1 GWVSGR
7 AESVNERTVGAGSR
21 APALAA
27 QFAAGG
33 YVGRASGRAFDA
45 RRTPGYAPYGEL
57 EFDVPVVQAGDVNA
71 RVWIRVREVGQ
82 SVALI
87 EQLLAALPT
96 GSIYAEARPG
106 AGEGL
111 ALVEGFRGDVFV
123 WVRMRADGHVERCH
137 LGDPSWTQWPLLEA
151 AR

>member
-33 YVGRASGRAFDA
+33 YVGRASGRKFDA

-57 EFDVPVVQAGDVNA
+57 QFDVPTVQAGDVNA
-71 RVWIRVREVGQ
+71 RVWIRIREVGQ
-82 SVALI
+82 SVAII
-87 EQLLAALPT
+87 EQILATLPA
-96 GSIYAEARPG
+96 GPLSSAMPSPA
-106 AGEGL
+106 AGEAW
-111 ALVEGFRGDVFV
+111 ALVEGFRGDIFV
-123 WVRMRADGHVERCH
+123 WVRLAAGRRGERCH
-137 LGDPSWTQWPLLEA
+137 LRHPSWFQWPPLA
-151 AR
+151 G